1 MTTAEFIVAHRT
13 DDPRQ
18 LALQASRFPDVDMPY
33 ALSQIQGW
41 QAARRKL
48 PSFAANQDIVYP
60 PHLSMEQCSSE
71 ATALYKAEAV
81 RRLLDSFKGE
91 EDASDKC
98 YVASMT
104 DLTGG
109 FGVDFYFVSRHFRRA
124 QYTERNAELCQVVEH
139 NLKVLGADNASVVC
153 GDAVEQLRTIDPQT
167 LIFIDPARRDAHGAR
182 TFAISDCTP
191 DVMELLPDLRRKA
204 RFVMIKL
211 SPMLDWHKAVS
222 DLHPLV
228 TDVDIVAVDGECK
241 ELLLTLD
248 MKRGDVHGDVQKEG
262 DEKNTDGHDYLV
274 VRCADLPSSSFA
286 FRYTSDGG
294 YAIDVQHASQQDD
307 MTSQSAALS
316 PLLTPDQTPSYL
328 YEPNA
333 SVMKAGCFRELEL
346 TFGASQ
352 ISANSHLFTSEQL
365 IPGFPGR
372 RFAVDAVTS
381 FNKRQ
386 LKDALRDV
394 TNANITVR
402 NFPMTVAVL
411 RKKLKLKDGG
421 NTYIFATTTD
431 GGEHVLLI
439 THKE

>member
-1 MTTAEFIVAHRT
+1 
-13 DDPRQ
+13 
-18 LALQASRFPDVDMPY
+18 
-33 ALSQIQGW
+33 
-41 QAARRKL
+41 
-48 PSFAANQDIVYP
+48 
-60 PHLSMEQCSSE
+60 MEQCSSE

-81 RRLLDSFKGE
+81 HRLLDSFKGE
-91 EDASDKC
+91 EDASDKG
-98 YVASMT
+98 YGDSMT

-109 FGVDFYFVSRHFRRA
+109 FGVDFYFVSRHFSRA

-139 NLKVLGADNASVVC
+139 NLHVLGADNASVVC

-248 MKRGDVHGDVQKEG
+248 MKCGDVHGDVQKEG
-262 DEKNTDGHDYLV
+262 DEKNTDGHYYV
-274 VRCADLPSSSFA
+274 GVRCADLPSSSFA

-294 YAIDVQHASQQDD
+294 YAIDVQHASLQDD
-307 MTSQSAALS
+307 MTSQNAMLS
-316 PLLTPDQTPSYL
+316 PLLTPDHTPSYL

-372 RFAVDAVTS
+372 RFAIDTVTS

-386 LKDALRDV
+386 LKEALRDV

>member
-13 DDPRQ
+13 DNPRQ

-91 EDASDKC
+91 EDASDKGFGD
-98 YVASMT
+98 SMT

-109 FGVDFYFVSRHFRRA
+109 FGVDFYFVSRYFRRA
-124 QYTERNAELCQVVEH
+124 QYTERNAELCKVVEH

-248 MKRGDVHGDVQKEG
+248 MKRGDAHND
-262 DEKNTDGHDYLV
+262 DNTQAAKHDYVV

-294 YAIDVQHASQQDD
+294 CAIDTPQPTDVAS
-307 MTSQSAALS
+307 MS
-316 PLLTPDQTPSYL
+316 PLLGADHTPSYL

-346 TFGASQ
+346 TFGARQ

-372 RFAVDAVTS
+372 RFAVDTVTS

-386 LKDALRDV
+386 LKEALRNV
-394 TNANITVR
+394 TSANITVR

>member
-81 RRLLDSFKGE
+81 HRLLDSFKGE
-91 EDASDKC
+91 EDVSDKGFGD
-98 YVASMT
+98 SMT

-139 NLKVLGADNASVVC
+139 NFKVLGADNASVVC

-211 SPMLDWHKAVS
+211 SPMLDWHKAVA
-222 DLHPLV
+222 DLGNVSEVHIISV
-228 TDVDIVAVDGECK
+228 KNECK
-241 ELLLTLD
+241 ELLLVLSAA
-248 MKRGDVHGDVQKEG
+248 GDGQGAAAGLRVCCVDCQPHADGAWHYVSE
-262 DEKNTDGHDYLV
+262 EYTDGDDFSGTPS
-274 VRCADLPSSSFA
+274 CGFPSSAAPS
-286 FRYTSDGG
+286 
-294 YAIDVQHASQQDD
+294 ASLS
-307 MTSQSAALS
+307 TALLQ
-316 PLLTPDQTPSYL
+316 PGAWI

-333 SVMKAGCFRELEL
+333 SIMKAGCFAML
-346 TFGASQ
+346 
-352 ISANSHLFTSEQL
+352 SARYGMPQVAQNSHLFLSESL
-365 IPGFPGR
+365 VEAFPGR
-372 RFAVDAVTS
+372 RFQVCAVTEL
-381 FNKRQ
+381 NK
-386 LKDALRDV
+386 KALRQALSGIAK
-394 TNANITVR
+394 ANIAVR
-402 NFPMTVAVL
+402 NFPLSVADL

-421 NTYIFATTTD
+421 DTYIFATTLAD
-431 GGEHVLLI
+431 SRHVLII
-439 THKE
+439 TKKAPAQ

>member
-91 EDASDKC
+91 EDASGKGC
-98 YVASMT
+98 GASMT

-109 FGVDFYFVSRHFRRA
+109 FGVDFYFVSRHFSRA

-139 NLKVLGADNASVVC
+139 NLKMLGADNATVVC
-153 GDAVEQLRTIDPQT
+153 GDAVEQLQTIDPQT

-191 DVMELLPDLRRKA
+191 DVMELLPALRRKA

-248 MKRGDVHGDVQKEG
+248 MKRGDAHKD
-262 DEKNTDGHDYLV
+262 DNTQAAKHDYV
-274 VRCADLPSSSFA
+274 SVRCADLPTSSFA
-286 FRYTSDGG
+286 FRYTSDGS
-294 YAIDVQHASQQDD
+294 YAMDKPQPTDVAS
-307 MTSQSAALS
+307 MSSLLSA
-316 PLLTPDQTPSYL
+316 DHTPSYL

-346 TFGASQ
+346 TFGARQ
-352 ISANSHLFTSEQL
+352 ISDNSHLFTSEQL
-365 IPGFPGR
+365 ISGFPGR
-372 RFAVDAVTS
+372 RFAVDTVTS

-386 LKDALRDV
+386 LKEALRDV
-394 TNANITVR
+394 ASANITVR
-402 NFPMTVAVL
+402 NFPMTVAIL

-421 NTYIFATTTD
+421 DTYIFATTTA
-431 GGEHVLLI
+431 GGEHVLVI

>member
-81 RRLLDSFKGE
+81 HRLLDSFKGE
-91 EDASDKC
+91 EDASNKGYGD
-98 YVASMT
+98 SMT

-109 FGVDFYFVSRHFRRA
+109 FGVDFYFVSRHFCRA

-204 RFVMIKL
+204 RYVMIKL

-262 DEKNTDGHDYLV
+262 DEKNTDGHDYV
-274 VRCADLPSSSFA
+274 SVRCADLPSSSFA

-307 MTSQSAALS
+307 MTSQNAMLS
-316 PLLTPDQTPSYL
+316 PLLGADHTPSYL

-365 IPGFPGR
+365 IPGFHGR
-372 RFAVDAVTS
+372 RFAIDTVTS

-386 LKDALRDV
+386 LKEALRDV

>member
-1 MTTAEFIVAHRT
+1 MTTVEFIVAHRT

-91 EDASDKC
+91 EDASDKGC
-98 YVASMT
+98 GTSMT

-109 FGVDFYFVSRHFRRA
+109 FGVDFYFVSRHFSRA

-139 NLKVLGADNASVVC
+139 NLKVLGADNATVVC
-153 GDAVEQLRTIDPQT
+153 GDAVEQLQTIDTQT

-191 DVMELLPDLRRKA
+191 DVMELLPALRRKA
-204 RFVMIKL
+204 RYVMIKL

-248 MKRGDVHGDVQKEG
+248 MKRAEAHKDD
-262 DEKNTDGHDYLV
+262 NTQVASHDYV
-274 VRCADLPSSSFA
+274 SVRCADLPSSSFA
-286 FRYTSDGG
+286 FRYTSDGD
-294 YAIDVQHASQQDD
+294 YVIDTPQPTDVAS
-307 MTSQSAALS
+307 MS
-316 PLLTPDQTPSYL
+316 PLLSADHTPSYL

-346 TFGASQ
+346 TFGARQ
-352 ISANSHLFTSEQL
+352 ISDNSHLFTSEQL
-365 IPGFPGR
+365 ISGFPGR

-386 LKDALRDV
+386 LKEALRNV
-394 TNANITVR
+394 ASANITVR
-402 NFPMTVAVL
+402 NFPMTVAIL

-421 NTYIFATTTD
+421 DTYIFATTTA
-431 GGEHVLLI
+431 GGEHVLVI

>member
-81 RRLLDSFKGE
+81 RRLLDLLKGE
-91 EDASDKC
+91 EDVSDKGC
-98 YVASMT
+98 GTSMT

-109 FGVDFYFVSRHFRRA
+109 FGVDFYFVSRHFSRA

-139 NLKVLGADNASVVC
+139 NLKVLGADNATVVC
-153 GDAVEQLRTIDPQT
+153 GDAVEQLQTIDPQT

-191 DVMELLPDLRRKA
+191 DVMELLPALRRKA
-204 RFVMIKL
+204 RYVMIKL

-248 MKRGDVHGDVQKEG
+248 MKRGDAHKDDNKQAAS
-262 DEKNTDGHDYLV
+262 HDYV
-274 VRCADLPSSSFA
+274 SVRCADLPSSSFA

-294 YAIDVQHASQQDD
+294 YAID
-307 MTSQSAALS
+307 TSQPTDVASMS
-316 PLLTPDQTPSYL
+316 PLLSADHTPSYL

-346 TFGASQ
+346 TFGARQ

-394 TNANITVR
+394 TSANITVR

>member
-81 RRLLDSFKGE
+81 HRLLDSFKGE
-91 EDASDKC
+91 EDASDKG
-98 YVASMT
+98 YGDSMT

-109 FGVDFYFVSRHFRRA
+109 FGVDFYFVSRHFSRA

-139 NLKVLGADNASVVC
+139 NLHVLGADNASVVC

-248 MKRGDVHGDVQKEG
+248 MKCGDVHGDVQKEG
-262 DEKNTDGHDYLV
+262 DEKNTDGHDYV
-274 VRCADLPSSSFA
+274 GVRCADLPSSSFA

-294 YAIDVQHASQQDD
+294 YAIDVQHASLQDD
-307 MTSQSAALS
+307 MTSQNAMLS
-316 PLLTPDQTPSYL
+316 PLLTPAHTPSYL

-372 RFAVDAVTS
+372 RFAIDTVTS

-386 LKDALRDV
+386 LKEALRDV

>member
-91 EDASDKC
+91 EDASNKGYGD
-98 YVASMT
+98 SMT

-124 QYTERNAELCQVVEH
+124 QYTERNAELCQVVER
-139 NLKVLGADNASVVC
+139 NLKVLGADNATVVC
-153 GDAVEQLRTIDPQT
+153 GDAVEQLQTIDPQT

-204 RFVMIKL
+204 CFVMIKL

-228 TDVDIVAVDGECK
+228 TDVDIVSVDGECK

-248 MKRGDVHGDVQKEG
+248 MKRGDVHKD
-262 DEKNTDGHDYLV
+262 DNTQAAKHDYVV
-274 VRCADLPSSSFA
+274 VRCADLPSSFFA

-307 MTSQSAALS
+307 MASQSAALS
-316 PLLTPDQTPSYL
+316 PLLTPDHTHSYL

-346 TFGASQ
+346 TFGARQ
-352 ISANSHLFTSEQL
+352 ISDNSHLFTSEQL
-365 IPGFPGR
+365 ISGFPGR
-372 RFAVDAVTS
+372 RFAIDTVTS

-386 LKDALRDV
+386 LKEALRDV
-394 TNANITVR
+394 TSANITVR

-431 GGEHVLLI
+431 RGEHVLLI

>member
-1 MTTAEFIVAHRT
+1 
-13 DDPRQ
+13 
-18 LALQASRFPDVDMPY
+18 
-33 ALSQIQGW
+33 
-41 QAARRKL
+41 
-48 PSFAANQDIVYP
+48 
-60 PHLSMEQCSSE
+60 
-71 ATALYKAEAV
+71 
-81 RRLLDSFKGE
+81 
-91 EDASDKC
+91 
-98 YVASMT
+98 
-104 DLTGG
+104 
-109 FGVDFYFVSRHFRRA
+109 
-124 QYTERNAELCQVVEH
+124 
-139 NLKVLGADNASVVC
+139 
-153 GDAVEQLRTIDPQT
+153 
-167 LIFIDPARRDAHGAR
+167 
-182 TFAISDCTP
+182 
-191 DVMELLPDLRRKA
+191 MELLPALRRKA

-248 MKRGDVHGDVQKEG
+248 MKRGDAHKD
-262 DEKNTDGHDYLV
+262 DNTQAAKHDYV
-274 VRCADLPSSSFA
+274 GVRCADLPSSSFS

-294 YAIDVQHASQQDD
+294 YAIDIKQPTDAASQQDHI
-307 MTSQSAALS
+307 MSQSAALS
-316 PLLTPDQTPSYL
+316 PLLTPDHTPSYL

-346 TFGASQ
+346 TFGARQ
-352 ISANSHLFTSEQL
+352 ISDNSHLFTSEQL
-365 IPGFPGR
+365 IQGFPGR
-372 RFAVDAVTS
+372 RFAIDTVTS

-386 LKDALRDV
+386 LKEALRDV
-394 TNANITVR
+394 TSANITVR

>member
-13 DDPRQ
+13 DNPRQ

-91 EDASDKC
+91 EDASDKGFGD
-98 YVASMT
+98 SMT

-109 FGVDFYFVSRHFRRA
+109 FGVDFYFVSRYFRRA
-124 QYTERNAELCQVVEH
+124 QYTERNAELCKVVEH

-248 MKRGDVHGDVQKEG
+248 MKRGDAHND
-262 DEKNTDGHDYLV
+262 DNTQAAKHDYVV

-294 YAIDVQHASQQDD
+294 CAIDTPQPTDVAS
-307 MTSQSAALS
+307 MS
-316 PLLTPDQTPSYL
+316 PLLGADHTPSYL

-346 TFGASQ
+346 TFGARQ

-372 RFAVDAVTS
+372 RFAVDTVTS
-381 FNKRQ
+381 FNKRH
-386 LKDALRDV
+386 LKEALRNV
-394 TNANITVR
+394 TSANITVR

>member
-81 RRLLDSFKGE
+81 HRLLDSFKGE
-91 EDASDKC
+91 EDASDKVC
-98 YVASMT
+98 EASMT

-109 FGVDFYFVSRHFRRA
+109 FGVDFYFVSRHFSRA

-139 NLKVLGADNASVVC
+139 NLKVLGADNATVVC
-153 GDAVEQLRTIDPQT
+153 GDAVEQLQTIAPQT

-191 DVMELLPDLRRKA
+191 DVMELLPTLRRKA
-204 RFVMIKL
+204 RYVMIKL

-248 MKRGDVHGDVQKEG
+248 MKRGEAHGDVHKED
-262 DEKNTDGHDYLV
+262 DEKNVDSHDYV
-274 VRCADLPSSSFA
+274 SVRCTDLPSSSFA
-286 FRYTSDGG
+286 FRYTSDGS

-307 MTSQSAALS
+307 ITPQSATLS
-316 PLLTPDQTPSYL
+316 PLLSADHTPSYL

-346 TFGASQ
+346 TFGARQ
-352 ISANSHLFTSEQL
+352 ISDNSHLFTSEQL
-365 IPGFPGR
+365 ISCFPGR

-386 LKDALRDV
+386 LKEALRDV
-394 TNANITVR
+394 ASANITVR
-402 NFPMTVAVL
+402 NFPMTVAIL

-421 NTYIFATTTD
+421 DTYIFATTTA
-431 GGEHVLLI
+431 GGEHVLVI

>member
-81 RRLLDSFKGE
+81 HRLLDSFKGE
-91 EDASDKC
+91 EDASDKG
-98 YVASMT
+98 YGDSMT

-109 FGVDFYFVSRHFRRA
+109 FGVDFYFVSRHFSRA

-153 GDAVEQLRTIDPQT
+153 GDAMEQLRTIDPQT

-248 MKRGDVHGDVQKEG
+248 MKRGDAHKDDNKQV
-262 DEKNTDGHDYLV
+262 DGRDYV
-274 VRCADLPSSSFA
+274 SVRCADLPSSSFA
-286 FRYTSDGG
+286 FRYTSDGS
-294 YAIDVQHASQQDD
+294 YAID
-307 MTSQSAALS
+307 TSQPTDVASMSHLLSA
-316 PLLTPDQTPSYL
+316 DHTPSYL

-333 SVMKAGCFRELEL
+333 CVMKAGCFRELEL
-346 TFGASQ
+346 TFGARQ
-352 ISANSHLFTSEQL
+352 ISDNSHLFTSEQL
-365 IPGFPGR
+365 ISGFPGR
-372 RFAVDAVTS
+372 RFAVDTVTS

-386 LKDALRDV
+386 LKEALRNV
-394 TNANITVR
+394 ASANITVR
-402 NFPMTVAVL
+402 NFPMTVAIL

-421 NTYIFATTTD
+421 DTYIFATTTA
-431 GGEHVLLI
+431 GGEHVLVI

>member
-91 EDASDKC
+91 EDASDKGFGD
-98 YVASMT
+98 SMT

-109 FGVDFYFVSRHFRRA
+109 FGVDFYFFSRHFRRA
-124 QYTERNAELCQVVEH
+124 QYTERNAELCQVVER

-248 MKRGDVHGDVQKEG
+248 MKRGEAYKDDNKQA
-262 DEKNTDGHDYLV
+262 DGHDYV
-274 VRCADLPSSSFA
+274 SVRCADLPLSPFA
-286 FRYTSDGG
+286 FRYTSDCG
-294 YAIDVQHASQQDD
+294 YAIDIQQPTDAASQQDHI
-307 MTSQSAALS
+307 MSQSAALS
-316 PLLTPDQTPSYL
+316 PLLTPDHTPSYL

-346 TFGASQ
+346 TFGARQ
-352 ISANSHLFTSEQL
+352 ISDNSHLFTSEQL
-365 IPGFPGR
+365 IQGFPGR
-372 RFAVDAVTS
+372 RFAIDTVTS

-394 TNANITVR
+394 TSANITVR

-421 NTYIFATTTD
+421 DTYIFATTTD

>member
-91 EDASDKC
+91 EDASDKGC
-98 YVASMT
+98 GASLT

-191 DVMELLPDLRRKA
+191 DVMELLSDLRRKA

-228 TDVDIVAVDGECK
+228 TDVDIVSVDGECK

-248 MKRGDVHGDVQKEG
+248 MKRGDVHKD
-262 DEKNTDGHDYLV
+262 DNTQATKRDYVV

-286 FRYTSDGG
+286 FRYTSDGS
-294 YAIDVQHASQQDD
+294 YAIDIQQPTD
-307 MTSQSAALS
+307 AA
-316 PLLTPDQTPSYL
+316 DRK
-328 YEPNA
+328 
-333 SVMKAGCFRELEL
+333 SV
-346 TFGASQ
+346 
-352 ISANSHLFTSEQL
+352 
-365 IPGFPGR
+365 
-372 RFAVDAVTS
+372 V
-381 FNKRQ
+381 
-386 LKDALRDV
+386 
-394 TNANITVR
+394 
-402 NFPMTVAVL
+402 
-411 RKKLKLKDGG
+411 
-421 NTYIFATTTD
+421 
-431 GGEHVLLI
+431 
-439 THKE
+439 

>member
-81 RRLLDSFKGE
+81 RRLLDSFKSE
-91 EDASDKC
+91 EDASGKGC
-98 YVASMT
+98 GTSMT

-109 FGVDFYFVSRHFRRA
+109 FGVDFYFVSRHFSRA

-139 NLKVLGADNASVVC
+139 NLKVLGADNATVVC
-153 GDAVEQLRTIDPQT
+153 GDAMEQLQTIDPQT

-191 DVMELLPDLRRKA
+191 DVMELLPALRRKA
-204 RFVMIKL
+204 RYVMIKL

-248 MKRGDVHGDVQKEG
+248 MKRGGAHKDD
-262 DEKNTDGHDYLV
+262 NTQAYGHDYV
-274 VRCADLPSSSFA
+274 SVRCADLPSSSFA
-286 FRYTSDGG
+286 FRYTSDGS

-307 MTSQSAALS
+307 ITPQSATQSSLLS
-316 PLLTPDQTPSYL
+316 ADHTPSYL
-328 YEPNA
+328 YEPNS

-346 TFGASQ
+346 TFGARQ
-352 ISANSHLFTSEQL
+352 ISDNSHLFTSERL
-365 IPGFPGR
+365 ISGFPGR

-386 LKDALRDV
+386 LKEALRDI

-402 NFPMTVAVL
+402 NFPMTVAIL

-421 NTYIFATTTD
+421 DTYIFATTTA
-431 GGEHVLLI
+431 GGEHVLVI

>member
-81 RRLLDSFKGE
+81 HRLLDSFKGE
-91 EDASDKC
+91 EDASDKG
-98 YVASMT
+98 YGDSMT

-109 FGVDFYFVSRHFRRA
+109 FGVDFYFVSRHFSRA

-139 NLKVLGADNASVVC
+139 NLHVLGADNASVVC

-182 TFAISDCTP
+182 TFAISACTP

-248 MKRGDVHGDVQKEG
+248 MKCGDVHGDVQKEG
-262 DEKNTDGHDYLV
+262 DEKNTDGHDYV
-274 VRCADLPSSSFA
+274 GVRCADRRRLCDRRTACISAGRYDFSERNVVAPSHP
-286 FRYTSDGG
+286 RP
-294 YAIDVQHASQQDD
+294 H
-307 MTSQSAALS
+307 
-316 PLLTPDQTPSYL
+316 PLLPL
-328 YEPNA
+328 
-333 SVMKAGCFRELEL
+333 
-346 TFGASQ
+346 
-352 ISANSHLFTSEQL
+352 
-365 IPGFPGR
+365 
-372 RFAVDAVTS
+372 
-381 FNKRQ
+381 
-386 LKDALRDV
+386 
-394 TNANITVR
+394 
-402 NFPMTVAVL
+402 
-411 RKKLKLKDGG
+411 
-421 NTYIFATTTD
+421 
-431 GGEHVLLI
+431 
-439 THKE
+439 

>member
-13 DDPRQ
+13 DNPRQ

-91 EDASDKC
+91 EDASDKGFGD
-98 YVASMT
+98 SMT

-109 FGVDFYFVSRHFRRA
+109 FGVDFYFVSRYFRRA
-124 QYTERNAELCQVVEH
+124 QYTERNAELCKVVEH

-248 MKRGDVHGDVQKEG
+248 MKRSDAHND
-262 DEKNTDGHDYLV
+262 DNTQAAKHDYV
-274 VRCADLPSSSFA
+274 GVRCADLPSSSFA

-294 YAIDVQHASQQDD
+294 CAIDTPQPTDVAS
-307 MTSQSAALS
+307 MS
-316 PLLTPDQTPSYL
+316 PLLGADHTPSYL

-346 TFGASQ
+346 TFGARQ
-352 ISANSHLFTSEQL
+352 ISDNSHLFTSEQL
-365 IPGFPGR
+365 ISGFPGR
-372 RFAVDAVTS
+372 RFAIDAVTS

-386 LKDALRDV
+386 LKDALRNV
-394 TNANITVR
+394 TSANITVR

>member
-91 EDASDKC
+91 EDASDKGC
-98 YVASMT
+98 EASMT

-109 FGVDFYFVSRHFRRA
+109 FGVDFYFVSRHFSRA

-139 NLKVLGADNASVVC
+139 NLKVLGADNATVVC
-153 GDAVEQLRTIDPQT
+153 GDAVEQLRVIDPQT

-191 DVMELLPDLRRKA
+191 DVMELLPTLRRKA
-204 RFVMIKL
+204 RYVMIKL

-248 MKRGDVHGDVQKEG
+248 MKRAEAHGDVHKED
-262 DEKNTDGHDYLV
+262 DEKNVDSHDYV
-274 VRCADLPSSSFA
+274 SVRCTDLPSSSFA
-286 FRYTSDGG
+286 FRYTSDGS

-307 MTSQSAALS
+307 ITPQSATLS
-316 PLLTPDQTPSYL
+316 PLLGADHTPSYL

-346 TFGASQ
+346 TFGARQ
-352 ISANSHLFTSEQL
+352 ISDNSHLFTSEQL
-365 IPGFPGR
+365 ISGFPGR

-386 LKDALRDV
+386 LKEALCDV
-394 TNANITVR
+394 ASANITVR
-402 NFPMTVAVL
+402 NFPMTVAIL

-421 NTYIFATTTD
+421 DTYIFATTTA
-431 GGEHVLLI
+431 GGEHVLVI

>member
-1 MTTAEFIVAHRT
+1 
-13 DDPRQ
+13 
-18 LALQASRFPDVDMPY
+18 
-33 ALSQIQGW
+33 
-41 QAARRKL
+41 
-48 PSFAANQDIVYP
+48 
-60 PHLSMEQCSSE
+60 
-71 ATALYKAEAV
+71 
-81 RRLLDSFKGE
+81 
-91 EDASDKC
+91 
-98 YVASMT
+98 
-104 DLTGG
+104 
-109 FGVDFYFVSRHFRRA
+109 
-124 QYTERNAELCQVVEH
+124 
-139 NLKVLGADNASVVC
+139 
-153 GDAVEQLRTIDPQT
+153 
-167 LIFIDPARRDAHGAR
+167 
-182 TFAISDCTP
+182 
-191 DVMELLPDLRRKA
+191 MELLPDLRRKA

-248 MKRGDVHGDVQKEG
+248 MKRGDTHKD
-262 DEKNTDGHDYLV
+262 DNTQAAKHDYV
-274 VRCADLPSSSFA
+274 GVRCADLPSSSFS

-307 MTSQSAALS
+307 ITSQSAALS
-316 PLLTPDQTPSYL
+316 PFLTPDHTPAYL

-346 TFGASQ
+346 TFGARQ

-372 RFAVDAVTS
+372 RFAIDAVTS

-386 LKDALRDV
+386 LNEALRDV

-402 NFPMTVAVL
+402 NFPMTVAIL

>member
-91 EDASDKC
+91 EDASDKGC
-98 YVASMT
+98 EASMT

-109 FGVDFYFVSRHFRRA
+109 FGVDFYFVSRHFSRA

-139 NLKVLGADNASVVC
+139 NLKVLGADNATVMC
-153 GDAVEQLRTIDPQT
+153 GDAVEQLQTIDPQT

-191 DVMELLPDLRRKA
+191 DVMELLPALRRKA
-204 RFVMIKL
+204 RYVMIKL

-248 MKRGDVHGDVQKEG
+248 MKRGEAHKDDNKQAAS
-262 DEKNTDGHDYLV
+262 HDYV
-274 VRCADLPSSSFA
+274 SVRCADLPSSSFA

-294 YAIDVQHASQQDD
+294 YAID
-307 MTSQSAALS
+307 TSQPTDVASMS
-316 PLLTPDQTPSYL
+316 PLLSADHTPAYL

-333 SVMKAGCFRELEL
+333 SVMKAGCFRKLEL
-346 TFGASQ
+346 TFGARQ
-352 ISANSHLFTSEQL
+352 ISDNSHLFTSEQL
-365 IPGFPGR
+365 VQGFPGR
-372 RFAVDAVTS
+372 RFAVDTVTS

-386 LKDALRDV
+386 LKEALRDV
-394 TNANITVR
+394 ASANITVR
-402 NFPMTVAVL
+402 NFPMTVAIL

-421 NTYIFATTTD
+421 DTYIFATTTA
-431 GGEHVLLI
+431 GGEHVLVI

>member
-1 MTTAEFIVAHRT
+1 
-13 DDPRQ
+13 
-18 LALQASRFPDVDMPY
+18 
-33 ALSQIQGW
+33 
-41 QAARRKL
+41 
-48 PSFAANQDIVYP
+48 
-60 PHLSMEQCSSE
+60 
-71 ATALYKAEAV
+71 
-81 RRLLDSFKGE
+81 
-91 EDASDKC
+91 
-98 YVASMT
+98 
-104 DLTGG
+104 
-109 FGVDFYFVSRHFRRA
+109 
-124 QYTERNAELCQVVEH
+124 
-139 NLKVLGADNASVVC
+139 
-153 GDAVEQLRTIDPQT
+153 
-167 LIFIDPARRDAHGAR
+167 
-182 TFAISDCTP
+182 
-191 DVMELLPDLRRKA
+191 
-204 RFVMIKL
+204 MIKL

-248 MKRGDVHGDVQKEG
+248 MKRGDAHKAD
-262 DEKNTDGHDYLV
+262 NTQAAKHDYV
-274 VRCADLPSSSFA
+274 GVRCADLPSSSFS

-294 YAIDVQHASQQDD
+294 YAIDIQQPTDAASQQDHI
-307 MTSQSAALS
+307 MSQSAALS
-316 PLLTPDQTPSYL
+316 PLLTPDHTPSYL

-346 TFGASQ
+346 TFGARQ
-352 ISANSHLFTSEQL
+352 ISDNSHLFTSEQL
-365 IPGFPGR
+365 IQGFPGR
-372 RFAVDAVTS
+372 RFAVDTVTS

-386 LKDALRDV
+386 LKEALRNV

>member
-13 DDPRQ
+13 DNPRQ

-91 EDASDKC
+91 EDASNKGYGD
-98 YVASMT
+98 SMT

-109 FGVDFYFVSRHFRRA
+109 FGVDFYFVSRYFRRA
-124 QYTERNAELCQVVEH
+124 QYTERNAELCKVVEH

-153 GDAVEQLRTIDPQT
+153 GDAVEQLQTIYPQT

-191 DVMELLPDLRRKA
+191 DVMELLPELRRKA
-204 RFVMIKL
+204 RYVMIKL

-248 MKRGDVHGDVQKEG
+248 MKRGDAHND
-262 DEKNTDGHDYLV
+262 DNTQAAKHDYVV

-294 YAIDVQHASQQDD
+294 CAIDTPQPTDVAS
-307 MTSQSAALS
+307 MS
-316 PLLTPDQTPSYL
+316 PLLGADHTPSYL

-346 TFGASQ
+346 MFGARQ
-352 ISANSHLFTSEQL
+352 ISDNSHLFTSEQL

>member
-13 DDPRQ
+13 DNPRQ

-91 EDASDKC
+91 EDASDKGFGD
-98 YVASMT
+98 SMT

-109 FGVDFYFVSRHFRRA
+109 FGVDFYFVSRYFRRA
-124 QYTERNAELCQVVEH
+124 QYTERNAELCKVVEH

-248 MKRGDVHGDVQKEG
+248 MKRGDAHND
-262 DEKNTDGHDYLV
+262 DNTQAAKHDYVV

-286 FRYTSDGG
+286 FCYTSDGG
-294 YAIDVQHASQQDD
+294 CAIDTPQPTDVAS
-307 MTSQSAALS
+307 MS
-316 PLLTPDQTPSYL
+316 PLLGADHTPSYL

-346 TFGASQ
+346 TFGARQ

-372 RFAVDAVTS
+372 RFAVDTVTS

-386 LKDALRDV
+386 LKEALRNV
-394 TNANITVR
+394 TSANITVR

>member
-13 DDPRQ
+13 DNPRQ

-91 EDASDKC
+91 EDASDKGFGD
-98 YVASMT
+98 SMT

-109 FGVDFYFVSRHFRRA
+109 FGVDFYFVSRYFRRA
-124 QYTERNAELCQVVEH
+124 QYTERNAELCKVVEH

-248 MKRGDVHGDVQKEG
+248 MKRGDAHND
-262 DEKNTDGHDYLV
+262 DNTQAAKHDYVV

-294 YAIDVQHASQQDD
+294 CAIDTPQPTNVAS
-307 MTSQSAALS
+307 MS
-316 PLLTPDQTPSYL
+316 PLLGADHTPSYL

-346 TFGASQ
+346 TFGARQ

-372 RFAVDAVTS
+372 RFAVDTVTS

-386 LKDALRDV
+386 LKEALRNV
-394 TNANITVR
+394 TSANITVR

>member
-71 ATALYKAEAV
+71 STALYKAEAV
-81 RRLLDSFKGE
+81 RRLMDSFKGE
-91 EDASDKC
+91 EDASNKG

-167 LIFIDPARRDAHGAR
+167 LIFIDPARRDVHGAR

-228 TDVDIVAVDGECK
+228 TDVDIVSVDGECK

-248 MKRGDVHGDVQKEG
+248 MKRGDAHKD
-262 DEKNTDGHDYLV
+262 DNTQAAKHDYV
-274 VRCADLPSSSFA
+274 GVRCADLPSSSFS

-294 YAIDVQHASQQDD
+294 YAIDIQQPTDAASQQDHI
-307 MTSQSAALS
+307 MSQSAALS
-316 PLLTPDQTPSYL
+316 PSLTPDHTPSYL

-372 RFAVDAVTS
+372 RFAIDAVTS

-386 LKDALRDV
+386 LKEALRDV

>member
-81 RRLLDSFKGE
+81 RRLMDSFKGE
-91 EDASDKC
+91 EDASDKGFGD
-98 YVASMT
+98 SIT

-262 DEKNTDGHDYLV
+262 DEKNTDGHDYV
-274 VRCADLPSSSFA
+274 SVRCADLPSSSFS
-286 FRYTSDGG
+286 FLYTSDGG
-294 YAIDVQHASQQDD
+294 YVIDVQHASQQDD
-307 MTSQSAALS
+307 MTSHNAMLS
-316 PLLTPDQTPSYL
+316 PLLGADHTPSYL

-346 TFGASQ
+346 TFGARQ
-352 ISANSHLFTSEQL
+352 ISDNSHLFTSEQL

-372 RFAVDAVTS
+372 RFAIDTVTS

-394 TNANITVR
+394 TSANITVR

>member
-91 EDASDKC
+91 EDASDKGC
-98 YVASMT
+98 EASMT

-109 FGVDFYFVSRHFRRA
+109 FGVDFYFVSRHFSRA

-139 NLKVLGADNASVVC
+139 NLKMLGADNATVVC
-153 GDAVEQLRTIDPQT
+153 GDAVEQLQTIDTQT

-191 DVMELLPDLRRKA
+191 DVMELLPALRRKA

-248 MKRGDVHGDVQKEG
+248 MKRGGAHKDD
-262 DEKNTDGHDYLV
+262 NTQAAKHDYV
-274 VRCADLPSSSFA
+274 SVRCADLPTSSFA
-286 FRYTSDGG
+286 FRYTSDGS
-294 YAIDVQHASQQDD
+294 YAMDKPQPTDVAS
-307 MTSQSAALS
+307 MSSLLSA
-316 PLLTPDQTPSYL
+316 DHTPSYL

-346 TFGASQ
+346 TFGARQ
-352 ISANSHLFTSEQL
+352 ISDNSHLFTSEQL
-365 IPGFPGR
+365 ISGFPGR
-372 RFAVDAVTS
+372 RFAVDTVTS

-386 LKDALRDV
+386 LKEALRDV
-394 TNANITVR
+394 ASANITVR
-402 NFPMTVAVL
+402 NFPMTVAIL

-421 NTYIFATTTD
+421 DTYIFATTTA
-431 GGEHVLLI
+431 GGEHVLVI

>member
-91 EDASDKC
+91 EDASDKGC
-98 YVASMT
+98 EASMT

-109 FGVDFYFVSRHFRRA
+109 FGVDFYFVSRHFSRA

-139 NLKVLGADNASVVC
+139 NLKVLGADNATVVC
-153 GDAVEQLRTIDPQT
+153 GDAVEQLQTIAPQT

-191 DVMELLPDLRRKA
+191 DVMELLPTLRRKA
-204 RFVMIKL
+204 RYVMIKL

-248 MKRGDVHGDVQKEG
+248 MKRAEAHGDVHKED
-262 DEKNTDGHDYLV
+262 DEKNVDSHDYV
-274 VRCADLPSSSFA
+274 SVRCTDLPSSSFA
-286 FRYTSDGG
+286 FRYTSDGS

-307 MTSQSAALS
+307 ITPQSATLS
-316 PLLTPDQTPSYL
+316 PLLSADHTPSYL

-346 TFGASQ
+346 TFGARQ
-352 ISANSHLFTSEQL
+352 ISDNSHLFTSEQL
-365 IPGFPGR
+365 VQGFPGR
-372 RFAVDAVTS
+372 RFAVDTVTS

-386 LKDALRDV
+386 LKEALHDV
-394 TNANITVR
+394 ASANITVR
-402 NFPMTVAVL
+402 NFPMTVAIL

-421 NTYIFATTTD
+421 DTYIFATTTA
-431 GGEHVLLI
+431 GGEHVLVI

>member
-91 EDASDKC
+91 EDASDKGSG
-98 YVASMT
+98 ASMT

-124 QYTERNAELCQVVEH
+124 QYTERNAELCKVVEH
-139 NLKVLGADNASVVC
+139 NLQVLGADNATVVC

-191 DVMELLPDLRRKA
+191 DVMELLPALRRKA

-228 TDVDIVAVDGECK
+228 TDVDIVSVDGECK

-248 MKRGDVHGDVQKEG
+248 MKRGDAHKD
-262 DEKNTDGHDYLV
+262 DNTQAAKHDYV
-274 VRCADLPSSSFA
+274 GVRCADLPSSSFV

-294 YAIDVQHASQQDD
+294 YAIDIQQPTDAASQQDHI
-307 MTSQSAALS
+307 MSQSAALS
-316 PLLTPDQTPSYL
+316 PFLTPDHTPSYL

-346 TFGASQ
+346 TFGARQ

-365 IPGFPGR
+365 IPGFPSR
-372 RFAVDAVTS
+372 RFAIDAVTS

-386 LKDALRDV
+386 LKEALRDV
-394 TNANITVR
+394 TSANITVR

-421 NTYIFATTTD
+421 DTYIFATTTA
-431 GGEHVLLI
+431 GGEHVLVI

>member
-91 EDASDKC
+91 EDVSDKGC
-98 YVASMT
+98 EASMT

-109 FGVDFYFVSRHFRRA
+109 FGVDFYFVSRHFSRA

-153 GDAVEQLRTIDPQT
+153 GDAVEQLQTIDPQT

-191 DVMELLPDLRRKA
+191 DVMELLPALRRKA
-204 RFVMIKL
+204 RYVMIKL

-248 MKRGDVHGDVQKEG
+248 MKRGDAHKDDNKQAY
-262 DEKNTDGHDYLV
+262 GHDYV
-274 VRCADLPSSSFA
+274 SVRCADLPSSSFA

-294 YAIDVQHASQQDD
+294 YAIDMPQPTDVAS
-307 MTSQSAALS
+307 MS
-316 PLLTPDQTPSYL
+316 PLLSADHTPSYL

-346 TFGASQ
+346 TFGARQ
-352 ISANSHLFTSEQL
+352 ISDNSHLFTSEQL
-365 IPGFPGR
+365 ISGFPGR

-386 LKDALRDV
+386 LKEALRDI

-402 NFPMTVAVL
+402 NFPMTVAIL

-421 NTYIFATTTD
+421 DTYIFATTTA
-431 GGEHVLLI
+431 GGEHVLVI

>member
-13 DDPRQ
+13 DNPRQ

-91 EDASDKC
+91 EDASDKGFGD
-98 YVASMT
+98 SMT

-109 FGVDFYFVSRHFRRA
+109 FGVDFYFVSRYFRRA
-124 QYTERNAELCQVVEH
+124 QYTERNAELCKVVEH

-248 MKRGDVHGDVQKEG
+248 MKRGDAHND
-262 DEKNTDGHDYLV
+262 DNTQAAKHDYV
-274 VRCADLPSSSFA
+274 GVRCADLPSSSFA

-294 YAIDVQHASQQDD
+294 CAIDTPQPTDVAS
-307 MTSQSAALS
+307 MS
-316 PLLTPDQTPSYL
+316 PLLGADHTPSYL

-372 RFAVDAVTS
+372 RFAIDTVTS

-386 LKDALRDV
+386 LKEALRDV

>member
-81 RRLLDSFKGE
+81 RRLMDSFKGE
-91 EDASDKC
+91 EDASNKGYGDF
-98 YVASMT
+98 MT

-139 NLKVLGADNASVVC
+139 NLQVLGADNATVVC
-153 GDAVEQLRTIDPQT
+153 GDAVEQLQTIDPQT

-248 MKRGDVHGDVQKEG
+248 MKRAEAYGDVHKED
-262 DEKNTDGHDYLV
+262 DEKNVCGHDYV
-274 VRCADLPSSSFA
+274 SVRCADLPSSSFS

-307 MTSQSAALS
+307 MTSQSAMLS
-316 PLLTPDQTPSYL
+316 PLLTPDHTPSYL

-333 SVMKAGCFRELEL
+333 SVTKAGCFRELEL
-346 TFGASQ
+346 TFGARQ
-352 ISANSHLFTSEQL
+352 ISDNSHLFTSEQL
-365 IPGFPGR
+365 IQGFPGR
-372 RFAVDAVTS
+372 RFAIDAVTS

-386 LKDALRDV
+386 LKEALRDV

-421 NTYIFATTTD
+421 NSYIFATTTD

>member
-13 DDPRQ
+13 DNPRQ

-71 ATALYKAEAV
+71 ATALYKAEVV

-91 EDASDKC
+91 EDASDKG
-98 YVASMT
+98 YGDSMT

-222 DLHPLV
+222 DLHTLV

-248 MKRGDVHGDVQKEG
+248 MKRGDAHND
-262 DEKNTDGHDYLV
+262 DNTQAAKHDYVV

-294 YAIDVQHASQQDD
+294 CAIDTPQPTDVAS
-307 MTSQSAALS
+307 MS
-316 PLLTPDQTPSYL
+316 PLLGADHTPSYL

-372 RFAVDAVTS
+372 RFAIDTVTS

-386 LKDALRDV
+386 LKEALRDV